1 MALFICRQPPCSQI
15 FNPLT
20 PFQNSVP
27 RNSHVLLLKLTKCL
41 KTHTYSSELLSKL
54 TDWLNIHNS
63 CDRSI
68 LRSLRAFLNN
78 VGNTS
83 LSAQVLLEPNKGAD
97 ILKSILYNAINHIQV
112 NKIVLEILNP
122 CFQNWTVQQVLS
134 WMYLFLFSLRC
145 SLNKQPNK
153 MKKKWKFNQAA
164 SKKSSIIYR
173 VYVTIPNAM
182 EIILQRWETWHDKSD
197 PPKSRQGPPSHPE
210 LNYPR
215 KHVKS
220 NRTSE

>member
-27 RNSHVLLLKLTKCL
+27 QNSHVLLLKLE
-41 KTHTYSSELLSKL
+41 THTYSFELLSKL

-68 LRSLRAFLNN
+68 LRSLRVFLNT

-97 ILKSILYNAINHIQV
+97 ILKSILYNTINHKQV

-122 CFQNWTVQQVLS
+122 CFLNWTVQQVLS

-153 MKKKWKFNQAA
+153 MKKKKKMKIQSGRLKKFIHHLLRLRNN
-164 SKKSSIIYR
+164 SKCDGNYSTKMGN
-173 VYVTIPNAM
+173 VT
-182 EIILQRWETWHDKSD
+182 W
-197 PPKSRQGPPSHPE
+197 
-210 LNYPR
+210 
-215 KHVKS
+215 
-220 NRTSE
+220 